1 MHIRDKS
8 SYSTGRTQAKSGNI
22 SKGQALVR
30 AEIIGL
36 DRINQLVAELKDID
50 RNRAIKSGLSKG
62 ASLLMRI
69 GRSNLRARNNERT
82 GNLIKSMRT
91 RIKRRKLGALVGFS
105 MDHSRMATNGY
116 GSHSWLV
123 DRGTVKRET
132 KKKQN
137 RGIMPASYFWT
148 DTKNQAGSGAIREIE
163 NGIITAVER
172 MKR

>member
-1 MHIRDKS
+1 MN
-8 SYSTGRTQAKSGNI
+8 SGNVKI
-22 SKGQALVR
+22 G
-30 AEIIGL
+30 AEILGL
-36 DRINQLVAELKDID
+36 DRINRLVADLRDID
-50 RNRAIKSGLSKG
+50 QNKAIKAGLRRG
-62 ASLLMRI
+62 ANIFIRT
-69 GRSNLRARNNERT
+69 GRQNLKARNNEKT
-82 GNLIKSMRT
+82 GNLMKSMRT
-91 RIKRRKLGALVGFS
+91 RVKKRKLGALAGFS
-105 MDHSRMATNGY
+105 MNYSRMAEEGY

>member
-1 MHIRDKS
+1 MNNGSVKI
-8 SYSTGRTQAKSGNI
+8 G
-22 SKGQALVR
+22 
-30 AEIIGL
+30 AEILGL
-36 DRINQLVAELKDID
+36 DRINRLVADLRDID
-50 RNRAIKSGLSKG
+50 QNKAIKAGLRRG
-62 ASLLMRI
+62 ANIFIRT
-69 GRSNLRARNNERT
+69 GRQNLKARNNEKT
-82 GNLIKSMRT
+82 GNLMKSMRT
-91 RIKRRKLGALVGFS
+91 RVKKRKLGALAGFS
-105 MDHSRMATNGY
+105 MNYSRMKEEGY
-116 GSHSWLV
+116 GSHSRLV

>member
-1 MHIRDKS
+1 MNN
-8 SYSTGRTQAKSGNI
+8 GNI
-22 SKGQALVR
+22 KIG
-30 AEIIGL
+30 AEIIGIE
-36 DRINQLVAELKDID
+36 RINRLVADLRDID
-50 RNRAIKSGLSKG
+50 QNKAIKAGLRRG
-62 ASLLMRI
+62 ANIFIRT
-69 GRSNLRARNNERT
+69 GRQNLKARNNEKT
-82 GNLIKSMRT
+82 GNLMKSMRT
-91 RIKRRKLGALVGFS
+91 RVKKRKLGALAGFS
-105 MDHSRMATNGY
+105 MNYSRMAEEGY

>member
-1 MHIRDKS
+1 MNNGSVKIGAEIVGIERINRLVADLRQIDQNKAIKAGLRRGANVFIR
-8 SYSTGRTQAKSGNI
+8 TGRQN
-22 SKGQALVR
+22 
-30 AEIIGL
+30 
-36 DRINQLVAELKDID
+36 LK
-50 RNRAIKSGLSKG
+50 
-62 ASLLMRI
+62 
-69 GRSNLRARNNERT
+69 ARNNEKT
-82 GNLIKSMRT
+82 GNLLKSMRT
-91 RIKRRKLGALVGFS
+91 RVKKRKLGALAGFS
-105 MDHSRMATNGY
+105 MNYSRMAEEGY

-123 DRGTVKRET
+123 DRGTKKRET

>member
-1 MHIRDKS
+1 MNNGSVKI
-8 SYSTGRTQAKSGNI
+8 G
-22 SKGQALVR
+22 
-30 AEIIGL
+30 AEILGL
-36 DRINQLVAELKDID
+36 DRINRLVADLRDID
-50 RNRAIKSGLSKG
+50 QNKAIKAGLRRG
-62 ASLLMRI
+62 ANIFIRT
-69 GRSNLRARNNERT
+69 GRQNLKARNNEKT
-82 GNLIKSMRT
+82 GNLMKSMRT
-91 RIKRRKLGALVGFS
+91 RVKKRKLGALAGFS
-105 MDHSRMATNGY
+105 MNYSRMAEEGY

>member
-1 MHIRDKS
+1 M
-8 SYSTGRTQAKSGNI
+8 
-22 SKGQALVR
+22 
-30 AEIIGL
+30 
-36 DRINQLVAELKDID
+36 
-50 RNRAIKSGLSKG
+50 
-62 ASLLMRI
+62 
-69 GRSNLRARNNERT
+69 
-82 GNLIKSMRT
+82 KSMRT
-91 RIKRRKLGALVGFS
+91 RVKKRKLGALAGFS
-105 MDHSRMATNGY
+105 MNYSRMAEEGY

>member
-1 MHIRDKS
+1 MNNGSVKI
-8 SYSTGRTQAKSGNI
+8 G
-22 SKGQALVR
+22 
-30 AEIIGL
+30 AEILGL
-36 DRINQLVAELKDID
+36 DRINRLVADLRDID
-50 RNRAIKSGLSKG
+50 QNKAIKAGLRRG
-62 ASLLMRI
+62 ANIFIRT
-69 GRSNLRARNNERT
+69 GRQNLKARNNEKT
-82 GNLIKSMRT
+82 GNLMKSMRT
-91 RIKRRKLGALVGFS
+91 RVKKRKLGALAGFS
-105 MDHSRMATNGY
+105 MNYSRMKEEGY

>member
-1 MHIRDKS
+1 MNN
-8 SYSTGRTQAKSGNI
+8 GNI
-22 SKGQALVR
+22 KIG
-30 AEIIGL
+30 AEIIGIE
-36 DRINQLVAELKDID
+36 RINRLVADLRDID
-50 RNRAIKSGLSKG
+50 QNKAIKAGLRRG
-62 ASLLMRI
+62 ANIFIRT
-69 GRSNLRARNNERT
+69 GRQNLKARNNEKT
-82 GNLIKSMRT
+82 GNLMKSMRT
-91 RIKRRKLGALVGFS
+91 RVKKRKLGALAGFS
-105 MDHSRMATNGY
+105 MNYSRMAEEGY

-148 DTKNQAGSGAIREIE
+148 DTKNEGGTAAIREIE

>member
-1 MHIRDKS
+1 MNNGSVKI
-8 SYSTGRTQAKSGNI
+8 G
-22 SKGQALVR
+22 
-30 AEIIGL
+30 AEILGL
-36 DRINQLVAELKDID
+36 DRINRLVADLRDID
-50 RNRAIKSGLSKG
+50 QNKAIKAGLRRG
-62 ASLLMRI
+62 ANIFIRT
-69 GRSNLRARNNERT
+69 GRQNLKARNNEKT
-82 GNLIKSMRT
+82 GNLMKSMRT
-91 RIKRRKLGALVGFS
+91 RVKKRKLGALAGFS
-105 MDHSRMATNGY
+105 MNYSRMKEEGY

-148 DTKNQAGSGAIREIE
+148 DTKNQAGSSAIREIE

>member
-1 MHIRDKS
+1 MNNGSVKIGAEIVGIERINRLVADLRDIDQNKAIKAGLRRGANIFIR
-8 SYSTGRTQAKSGNI
+8 TGRQN
-22 SKGQALVR
+22 
-30 AEIIGL
+30 
-36 DRINQLVAELKDID
+36 LK
-50 RNRAIKSGLSKG
+50 
-62 ASLLMRI
+62 
-69 GRSNLRARNNERT
+69 ARNNEKT
-82 GNLIKSMRT
+82 GNLMKSMRT
-91 RIKRRKLGALVGFS
+91 RVKKRKLGALAGFS
-105 MDHSRMATNGY
+105 MNYSRMAEEGY

-123 DRGTVKRET
+123 DRGTKKRET

>member
-1 MHIRDKS
+1 MNNGSVKI
-8 SYSTGRTQAKSGNI
+8 G
-22 SKGQALVR
+22 
-30 AEIIGL
+30 AEILGL
-36 DRINQLVAELKDID
+36 DRINRLVADLRDID
-50 RNRAIKSGLSKG
+50 QNKAIKAGLRRG
-62 ASLLMRI
+62 ANIFIRT
-69 GRSNLRARNNERT
+69 GRQNLKARNNEKT
-82 GNLIKSMRT
+82 GNLMKSMRT
-91 RIKRRKLGALVGFS
+91 RVKKRKLGALAGFS
-105 MDHSRMATNGY
+105 MNYSRMAKEGY

>member
-1 MHIRDKS
+1 MNNGSVKI
-8 SYSTGRTQAKSGNI
+8 G
-22 SKGQALVR
+22 
-30 AEIIGL
+30 AEILGL
-36 DRINQLVAELKDID
+36 DRINRLVADLLDID
-50 RNRAIKSGLSKG
+50 QNKAIKAGLRRG
-62 ASLLMRI
+62 ANIFIRT
-69 GRSNLRARNNERT
+69 GRQNLKARNNEKT
-82 GNLIKSMRT
+82 GKLMKSMRT
-91 RIKRRKLGALVGFS
+91 RVKKRKLGALAGFS
-105 MDHSRMATNGY
+105 MNYSRMAEEGY

>member
-1 MHIRDKS
+1 MNN
-8 SYSTGRTQAKSGNI
+8 GNVKI
-22 SKGQALVR
+22 G
-30 AEIIGL
+30 AEILGL
-36 DRINQLVAELKDID
+36 DRINRLVADLRDID
-50 RNRAIKSGLSKG
+50 QNKAIKAGLRRG
-62 ASLLMRI
+62 ANIFIRT
-69 GRSNLRARNNERT
+69 GRQNLKARNNEKT
-82 GNLIKSMRT
+82 GNLMKSMRT
-91 RIKRRKLGALVGFS
+91 RVKKRKLGALAGFS
-105 MDHSRMATNGY
+105 MNYSRMAEEGY

>member
-1 MHIRDKS
+1 MNNGSVKI
-8 SYSTGRTQAKSGNI
+8 G
-22 SKGQALVR
+22 
-30 AEIIGL
+30 AEILGL
-36 DRINQLVAELKDID
+36 DRINRLVADLRDID
-50 RNRAIKSGLSKG
+50 QNKAIKAGLRRG
-62 ASLLMRI
+62 ANIFIRT
-69 GRSNLRARNNERT
+69 GRQNLKARNNEKT
-82 GNLIKSMRT
+82 GNLMKSMRT
-91 RIKRRKLGALVGFS
+91 RVKKRKLGALAGFS
-105 MDHSRMATNGY
+105 MNYSRKAKEGY